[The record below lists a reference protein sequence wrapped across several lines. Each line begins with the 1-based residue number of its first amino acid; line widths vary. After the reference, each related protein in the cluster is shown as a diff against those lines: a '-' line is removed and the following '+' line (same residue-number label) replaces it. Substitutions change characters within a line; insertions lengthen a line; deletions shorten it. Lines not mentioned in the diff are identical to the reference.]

1 MSDPRPHPQPD
12 EPSTA
17 ERAGGIDAF
26 VELVDRFYARVEGDE
41 VLRPMYPDDLEPGK
55 RHLALFFAQY
65 WGAGDVYSSERG
77 HPRLRMRHA
86 PFAIDR
92 DAALR
97 WATHM
102 AEAIRSMRFPS
113 DVEHALLTYVARF
126 TPSMI
131 NRADELLRE
140 SGELPQ
146 E

>member
-1 MSDPRPHPQPD
+1 MSDPRPQPAPD
-12 EPSTA
+12 EPTITD
-17 ERAGGIDAF
+17 RAGGLDAF
-26 VELVDRFYARVEGDE
+26 VELVDRFYARVEEDD
-41 VLRPMYPDDLEPGK
+41 VLRPMYPEDLGPGK

-65 WGAGDVYSSERG
+65 WGAGPVYSEERG

-86 PFAIDR
+86 DFAIDR

-131 NRADELLRE
+131 NRADELLADQD
-140 SGELPQ
+140 GLPQ